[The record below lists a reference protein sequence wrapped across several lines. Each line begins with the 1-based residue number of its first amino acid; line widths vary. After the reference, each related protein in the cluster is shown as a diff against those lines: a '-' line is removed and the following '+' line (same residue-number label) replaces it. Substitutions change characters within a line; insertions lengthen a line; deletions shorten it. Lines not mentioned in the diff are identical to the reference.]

1 MSTSTLK
8 PLSNLA
14 RGSRLTYIVLAVLF
28 TLGVGVQVF
37 LAGMGALVSPSYFA
51 WHETFAHFLEFIP
64 LLMIIVAAVARL
76 SLKFILL
83 TVLLLVLVMLQYV
96 FFYLMPQLGLMP
108 LRALHAV
115 NALALF
121 GLGMNLSRQV
131 WSLVRAG
138 ATDLSKPV
146 SSRDTKEMSL

>member
-14 RGSRLTYIVLAVLF
+14 RGSSLTYILLAALF
-28 TLGVGVQVF
+28 TLGIVAQVF

-51 WHETFAHFLEFIP
+51 WHETFAHFIEFIP
-64 LLMIIVAAVARL
+64 LLMIVVAAVARL
-76 SLKFILL
+76 SLKLILL

-96 FFYLMPQLGLMP
+96 FLYLMPQLGLMP

-121 GLGMNLSRQV
+121 GLGMNLRRQV
-131 WSLVRAG
+131 WSLVRKG
-138 ATDLSKPV
+138 TTDQGKV
-146 SSRDTKEMSL
+146 ISSRDSKEISV